1 MAYENP
7 DAEHTKSD
15 ATRGGSGVQY
25 VEAGEG
31 DAGQR
36 LDNFLIRVLKGVPR
50 THVYRLLR
58 KGEVRVN
65 SKRAKPD
72 QRLVAGDRVR
82 LPPIRRPEAP
92 ADGPRPASASLQKLL
107 TDAIVYEDADLLVVN
122 KPAGVAVHGGSG
134 MSHGVIEALRR
145 AAISVP

>member
-7 DAEHTKSD
+7 ETESAKSPEVKP
-15 ATRGGSGVQY
+15 GGVQY

-31 DAGQR
+31 DDGQR

-50 THVYRLLR
+50 THVYRLLS

-72 QRLVAGDRVR
+72 QRVVAGDRIR

-92 ADGPRPASASLQKLL
+92 SGGLRPASASLQKLL
-107 TDAIVYEDADLLVVN
+107 TDAIVYEDPDLIVVN
-122 KPAGVAVHGGSG
+122 KQNFFRHC
-134 MSHGVIEALRR
+134 
-145 AAISVP
+145 ISPE